1 MENKEVKKT
10 AEIKKEKVGEFGRAS
25 KRDILIE
32 SLRALA
38 FCVLGVLLG
47 TAQMPFETVPL
58 GFALLAASTRQA
70 PFVFLGLAIGS
81 LSSAR

>member
-1 MENKEVKKT
+1 MEKKEVKKT
-10 AEIKKEKVGEFGRAS
+10 AEIKKEKVGVFVGAS

-47 TAQMPFETVPL
+47 TAGHL
-58 GFALLAASTRQA
+58 ILLPERVGREPHPAVRHHRQLYRS
-70 PFVFLGLAIGS
+70 PEGRPG
-81 LSSAR
+81 R